1 MNGRQGDPV
10 TDGDVAELVAQVAKE
25 NASALLLGLRAGAAK
40 SVLAD
45 RGAVGAA
52 GWAIRDVNR
61 ALQFRQR
68 LNIDALGRDRP
79 RLERGF
85 TSLPSHL
92 TLPAGSVCGAPP
104 QTNPR

>member
-25 NASALLLGLRAGAAK
+25 NAPALLLGLRGGTAK
-40 SVLAD
+40 NVLALH
-45 RGAVGAA
+45 GAVGAA
-52 GWAIRDVNR
+52 GRAIRDVDR

-68 LNIDALGRDRP
+68 LNIGALGRDRP
-79 RLERGF
+79 RLERSF
-85 TSLPSHL
+85 TSLPRHL